1 VPRNTPFNEEAKMGW
16 AERLTRKHGP
26 IASMVAEEYAAAH
39 GKAGRIQV
47 RDAWLEVAATIRN
60 ASSANEEQT

>member
-1 VPRNTPFNEEAKMGW
+1 VPRNTPLNEEEKTGW

-47 RDAWLEVAATIRN
+47 QDAWLEVAATIRS
-60 ASSANEEQT
+60 ASSEKEEQT